1 MRRTLNSQVQRIE
14 FNDYWVEREA
24 HGALCQ
30 GKQVTI
36 WCYVESMHALLSL
49 DLSYVSHLMRCNAG
63 LIQFDVHFLIR
74 DICVR
79 SVAVHF
85 QTGRLSLLLIWH
97 KYDFY
102 F

>member
-1 MRRTLNSQVQRIE
+1 MPYVKENRSQFGVMLNPCS
-14 FNDYWVEREA
+14 
-24 HGALCQ
+24 AL
-30 GKQVTI
+30 
-36 WCYVESMHALLSL
+36 SRLLL
-49 DLSYVSHLMRCNAG
+49 CEPLMRCNAG